1 MYNKKIYIVLVTLL
15 MITVVSFNIS
25 AEELNLNQA
34 VDTFIEN
41 SSQLENAKK
50 DIQSSEIDL
59 KLAKKGKAF
68 DINLQSSYTRLGE
81 APKQPILYEFNLF
94 PGDEPGEYQGTMKP
108 IETIDLSKDNY
119 STSLSISKPL
129 YLGGKVKNSIEL
141 SKRSVRLNELKYE
154 QSLNQNLN
162 AVVQSYFNVL
172 IKESILSIQKSSLEL
187 VKSHLETVQKNYEA
201 GLVIQSDVNEVQIE
215 LNKTRQSIITAENEL
230 KVAKKRFADLLE
242 LEDTDFTLQEPQ
254 SIDIEENLDTQLD
267 KAYNNR
273 FEVLSLSLN
282 KEMQEFNKKLE
293 DTLYKPSFVL
303 QGNYSSQG
311 DSIDFTDGDFSVTLS
326 GSVSLYDG
334 NKSKLK
340 QDKIDI
346 EQSKIDNNEKQ
357 LKNNI
362 ETEIMAALYKI
373 DENRESLEIAN
384 QNEKQALENLD
395 QAQRRFE
402 NGVGTSRE
410 VLRAETNLNQIQI
423 SKNQTYYQYLMSKYN
438 LLYQTGT
445 LNKYFEEVVNNESK

>member
-1 MYNKKIYIVLVTLL
+1 MYNKKIYTVLVTLL
-15 MITVVSFNIS
+15 LITVVSFNIS

-34 VDTFIEN
+34 VNTFIEN
-41 SSQLENAKK
+41 SSQLENAKR

-59 KLAKKGKAF
+59 KLAKKGKSF
-68 DINLQSSYTRLGE
+68 EVNLQSSYTRLGE
-81 APKQPILYEFNLF
+81 APQTPSKYLYESTQIAPNTYV
-94 PGDEPGEYQGTMKP
+94 GEMYP
-108 IETIDLSKDNY
+108 IEFQELSKDNY
-119 STSLSISKPL
+119 NTSLSISKPL

-141 SKRSVRLNELKYE
+141 SERSVKLNELKYE
-154 QSLNQNLN
+154 QTLNQNLN

-172 IKESILSIQKSSLEL
+172 IKESILSIQKNSLEL
-187 VKSHLETVQKNYEA
+187 VKSHLEAVQKNFEA
-201 GLVIQSDVNEVQIE
+201 GLVVQSDVNEVQIE
-215 LNKTRQSIITAENEL
+215 LNKTRQSILTAENEL

-242 LEDTDFTLQEPQ
+242 LEDTNFSLKQPE
-254 SIDIEENLDTQLD
+254 SIDIEENLDIQLD

-282 KEMQEFNKKLE
+282 KEMQEINKKLE
-293 DTLYKPSFVL
+293 DTLYKPSLIL

-311 DSIDFTDGDFSVTLS
+311 DSIDFTEGDFSVTLS
-326 GSVSLYDG
+326 GSVPLYDG

-340 QDKIDI
+340 QEKIDI
-346 EQSKIDNNEKQ
+346 QQSKIDNNEKQ
-357 LKNNI
+357 LKDNI

-384 QNEKQALENLD
+384 QNEKQALENLE

-402 NGVGTSRE
+402 NGVGTSRD

-423 SKNQTYYQYLMSKYN
+423 SKNQTFYQYLMSKYN

-445 LNKYFEEVVNNESK
+445 LNKYFGEVVNNESK

>member
-50 DIQSSEIDL
+50 DIESSEIDL

-68 DINLQSSYTRLGE
+68 EVNLQSSYTRLGE
-81 APKQPILYEFNLF
+81 APQTPSKYLYESTQIAPNTFV
-94 PGDEPGEYQGTMKP
+94 GEMYP
-108 IETIDLSKDNY
+108 IEFQELSKDNY
-119 STSLSISKPL
+119 NTSLSISKPL

-141 SKRSVRLNELKYE
+141 SERSVTLNELKYE
-154 QSLNQNLN
+154 QTLNQNLN
-162 AVVQSYFNVL
+162 TVVQSYFNVL
-172 IKESILSIQKSSLEL
+172 IKESILSIQESSLEL
-187 VKSHLETVQKNYEA
+187 VKSHLESVQKNYEA
-201 GLVIQSDVNEVQIE
+201 GLVVQSDVNEVQIE
-215 LNKTRQSIITAENEL
+215 LNKTRQAILTAENEL
-230 KVAKKRFADLLE
+230 KVAKKRFSDLLE
-242 LEDTDFTLQEPQ
+242 LENTDFTLKQPE
-254 SIDIEENLDTQLD
+254 SINIEENLDTQLK
-267 KAYNNR
+267 KAYSNR

-293 DTLYKPSFVL
+293 DTLYKPSLIL

-311 DSIDFTDGDFSVTLS
+311 DSIDFTDGDFSLTLS
-326 GSVSLYDG
+326 GSVPLYDG
-334 NKSKLK
+334 NKSELK
-340 QDKIDI
+340 QEKIDI

-384 QNEKQALENLD
+384 QNEKQALENLE
-395 QAQRRFE
+395 QAQRRFD

-445 LNKYFEEVVNNESK
+445 LNKYFGEVINNESK

>member
-1 MYNKKIYIVLVTLL
+1 

-34 VDTFIEN
+34 VNTFIEN

-68 DINLQSSYTRLGE
+68 EVNLQSSYTRLGE
-81 APKQPILYEFNLF
+81 APKQPVSYEFYLNETPVGSGRYLGSMI
-94 PGDEPGEYQGTMKP
+94 PLEYMELP
-108 IETIDLSKDNY
+108 KDNY

-141 SKRSVRLNELKYE
+141 SERSVKLNELKYE

-162 AVVQSYFNVL
+162 TVVQSYFNVL
-172 IKESILSIQKSSLEL
+172 IKESILSIQENSLEL

-201 GLVIQSDVNEVQIE
+201 GLVVKSDVNEVQIE
-215 LNKTRQSIITAENEL
+215 LNKTRQSILTAENEL
-230 KVAKKRFADLLE
+230 KIAKKRFADLLE
-242 LEDTDFTLQEPQ
+242 LEDTDFKLKQPE

-282 KEMQEFNKKLE
+282 KEMQEINKKLE
-293 DTLYKPSFVL
+293 DTLYKPSFIL

-326 GSVSLYDG
+326 GSVPLYDG
-334 NKSKLK
+334 NKSELK
-340 QDKIDI
+340 QEKIDI

-357 LKNNI
+357 LKDNI

-445 LNKYFEEVVNNESK
+445 LNKYFGEVVNNESK